1 MVKEKLGDI
10 QKQDFLTMN
19 LLDNRVIRR
28 IIFSDLYPKTQIVED
43 ISDGS
48 RFSYFAELIVFGESC
63 LPITSTLQE

>member
-1 MVKEKLGDI
+1 
-10 QKQDFLTMN
+10 MN